1 MTLPVP
7 PPQHFTG
14 HLLRRAQQAHL
25 AAWAEHVSTTVSSV
39 QFAALSVL
47 ARDPGRSQAALC
59 AELGLDRA
67 TIADLV
73 RRMETRGHVRRTPD
87 PHDARRKVVA
97 LTDAGHEAVRMLLPR
112 VESLE
117 PILTGRL
124 TASERAR
131 LRMLLERVVGAVTD
145 EAAEVPGTKAGAQV
159 GGPT

>member
-25 AAWAEHVSTTVSSV
+25 AAWAEHVSTAVTSV

-73 RRMETRGHVRRTPD
+73 RRMEARGHVQRTPD
-87 PHDARRKVVA
+87 PHDARRKVVT
-97 LTDAGHEAVRMLLPR
+97 LTDAGHEALRMLLPR

-124 TASERAR
+124 TAPERAQ
-131 LRMLLERVVGAVTD
+131 LRMLLERVVGAVAD
-145 EAAEVPGTKAGAQV
+145 EGSDEGSSAPGTGAGSTA
-159 GGPT
+159 